1 MNREEI
7 QARLEELSVEESRQ
21 RARLEELEEITQSAR
36 GSHSPGPP
44 SPEAIS
50 AEREIRRVVLRLV
63 EIDYNRQEMT
73 VALSLA

>member
-7 QARLEELSVEESRQ
+7 QARIEELSGEQARL
-21 RARLEELEEITQSAR
+21 RRRLEELEEIAQSAP

-44 SPEAIS
+44 SPEAIK
-50 AEREIRRVVLRLV
+50 AEREIRRVVLSLV
-63 EIDYNRQEMT
+63 NIDYNRQELT